1 MEVWA
6 VVLDAGRRERW
17 LEKRLRRMEE
27 VEALVKG
34 GGAVEL
40 LGAGGTMVFYGR
52 GTSSQQLRVKNSAEG
67 NALVRVVECFNL
79 DWYSGSAKFVYFVD
93 SHGFDNFATQAR
105 RLVKAH

>member
-17 LEKRLRRMEE
+17 LEKRLWRTEE

-67 NALVRVVECFNL
+67 NAL